1 MESIINCFV
10 CASLLL
16 PNGLQGTQGD
26 FITLEKG
33 FNKRDSSSR
42 MSSEAW
48 VDFFG
53 LVLFIGEK
61 SLKKKTQN
69 FLKVKNHFPLMSR
82 KAFPHTPFPFSLL
95 PSCPLPLSLAHNT
108 SWPQITHPL
117 ASSSLVLE
125 LEVCHIACEC

>member
-1 MESIINCFV
+1 MESIVNCFV

-16 PNGLQGTQGD
+16 QNGLQGTQGD

-48 VDFFG
+48 ADFFFG

-61 SLKKKTQN
+61 SLK
-69 FLKVKNHFPLMSR
+69 SR
-82 KAFPHTPFPFSLL
+82 IF
-95 PSCPLPLSLAHNT
+95 
-108 SWPQITHPL
+108 
-117 ASSSLVLE
+117 
-125 LEVCHIACEC
+125 

>member
-26 FITLEKG
+26 FITLGKG

-61 SLKKKTQN
+61 SLKKN
-69 FLKVKNHFPLMSR
+69 NPE
-82 KAFPHTPFPFSLL
+82 FS
-95 PSCPLPLSLAHNT
+95 
-108 SWPQITHPL
+108 
-117 ASSSLVLE
+117 E
-125 LEVCHIACEC
+125 G